1 MAVRISNKD
10 LPAIKR
16 KLMTAQSNV
25 CPLCKR
31 DMTRMQSI
39 NQCVDH
45 DHDSGLI
52 RAVLCRNCNGI
63 EGKIKKLAMRAA
75 TKEHYEEFLI
85 NLGAYVAYHQ
95 EPRTNYIHPTHK
107 STAEKRLAKNKKA
120 RDAYKKK
127 VRSKKG

>member
-25 CPLCKR
+25 CPLCGR
-31 DMTRMQSI
+31 DMSRMQSI

-52 RAVLCRNCNGI
+52 RAVLCRSCNGI

-75 TKEHYEEFLI
+75 TKEHYEAFLI
-85 NLGAYVAYHQ
+85 NLGRYVKHHQ
-95 EPRTNYIHPTHK
+95 EPRTNYIHPTYK
-107 STAEKRLAKNKKA
+107 STAEKRLEKNRKS
-120 RDAYKKK
+120 REAYKKK
-127 VRSKKG
+127 VRSRKG